1 MNKDYYNNW
10 YQIEEFPNGTYEINK
25 MGQIRNKRTKNI
37 LKPQIKNAGYLVYT
51 LYIDRKIYYR
61 QAHILV
67 ARQFIPN
74 PDNKP
79 IVNHK
84 DENKMNPCVDNL
96 EWVTEIENANYGT
109 SKKRGAKG
117 KEKPVDEYS
126 VDGIY
131 IRTWRSTVSICLF
144 FANDTDATALKNYI
158 TTILKYNKENEIK
171 KTFANRV
178 FMYSDKKYDN
188 KVFEVKNTMPRKN
201 KKLKIT
207 DDTIVSSE
215 FLYDEEEL
223 QYGYIEVYML
233 SKEKLLPEP
242 IKGLKENPFLDSYV
256 IEFLDLPKNF
266 KESDLRKGLI
276 QNMKDFILEVGKD
289 FIFIDEEYRVQV
301 GGEDFRIDLLFF
313 HRGLQCLVAF
323 ELKIGKFKPE
333 YISKMDFYL
342 EALDRQKKKENEN
355 PSVGMILCASK
366 DDEVVEYAM
375 SRTLSSMM
383 VAEYKLQLP
392 DKAVLQ
398 KKLQELINM
407 PLIEE

>member
-1 MNKDYYNNW
+1 MKGKHWMKNEISSAGNLIKIIEDARNNALRKVN
-10 YQIEEFPNGTYEINK
+10 EEL
-25 MGQIRNKRTKNI
+25 IRMYWSVGEY
-37 LKPQIKNAGYLVYT
+37 LSEEAENAAFGDA
-51 LYIDRKIYYR
+51 YIDSVVKEIQNAFPGIKGFNRRGLYRMKQFYETYCGDEFVSALLTQISWTNHLVIMSKAKTMEERHFYISLCIKEAYSSRELERQIDSGYYER
-61 QAHILV
+61 
-67 ARQFIPN
+67 
-74 PDNKP
+74 
-79 IVNHK
+79 
-84 DENKMNPCVDNL
+84 
-96 EWVTEIENANYGT
+96 
-109 SKKRGAKG
+109 
-117 KEKPVDEYS
+117 
-126 VDGIY
+126 
-131 IRTWRSTVSICLF
+131 
-144 FANDTDATALKNYI
+144 
-158 TTILKYNKENEIK
+158 
-171 KTFANRV
+171 
-178 FMYSDKKYDN
+178 
-188 KVFEVKNTMPRKN
+188 
-201 KKLKIT
+201 
-207 DDTIVSSE
+207 
-215 FLYDEEEL
+215 
-223 QYGYIEVYML
+223 YML
-233 SKEKLLPEP
+233 SKEKLLPEQ

-266 KESDLRKGLI
+266 KEADLRKGLI
-276 QNMKDFILEVGKD
+276 QNMKEFILEVGKD
-289 FIFIDEEYRVQV
+289 FTFIDEEYRVQV

-375 SRTLSSMM
+375 SRTLSPMM